1 MRYLRSI
8 SETPSL
14 DWQRSNIART
24 LADTIRDYPKVTI
37 AQVHGYCLGQAMV
50 NMLSHDLAFAADT
63 AQIGMPEIVRGS
75 FGQLATSNLFHAGL
89 PKKKAAMIQLSAQY
103 VSGSEADRLGL
114 VSTAVPE
121 VELESY
127 TLKLAGEI
135 ASRHPAALAAAKVA
149 VQVGY
154 ELSVSEAMKTDQLVW
169 YWQRLSVDPASDIE
183 SYLRSQAGGRPK
195 AGLRAS
201 RGDGAG
207 SFGRPIVPS
216 TATLVRPILSGAF
229 IEVFEMPGTLNGIRV
244 VDLTHVLNGPFC
256 TLLLGQM
263 GAEVIKI
270 ENGAGR
276 ETAIGT
282 LGCRRES
289 SATAMRLSR

>member
-1 MRYLRSI
+1 MMSDPEKRTSIEYFAERKFARVVLNRPQKHNAIDGQMIDEWLAALESLRNDSTIRVVITKGAGRSFGSGLDLHYLRSI
-8 SETPSL
+8 SATPSL

-121 VELESY
+121 AELEAY

-149 VQVGY
+149 VQVGN

-169 YWQRLSVDPASDIE
+169 CWQRLLVDPASDIE
-183 SYLRSQAGGRPK
+183 SYLRSQAGGQNSDYEHP
-195 AGLRAS
+195 
-201 RGDGAG
+201 
-207 SFGRPIVPS
+207 
-216 TATLVRPILSGAF
+216 
-229 IEVFEMPGTLNGIRV
+229 
-244 VDLTHVLNGPFC
+244 DLTVPAVSGDQSSP
-256 TLLLGQM
+256 
-263 GAEVIKI
+263 
-270 ENGAGR
+270 
-276 ETAIGT
+276 
-282 LGCRRES
+282 RR
-289 SATAMRLSR
+289 RP